1 MVRHTHAIG
10 RLLPVLALPVL
21 VLAGCAPLRNY
32 ARGEAIT
39 QKCIAADELRRGG
52 GGDPRPG
59 PAAQP
64 TIGTP
69 VPVTPADSVARPTTP
84 AAQVKC
90 NGGLSR

>member
-1 MVRHTHAIG
+1 MVRHTRVIQG
-10 RLLPVLALPVL
+10 RLLPVLALLVL

-39 QKCIAADELRRGG
+39 QKCIAADGLRRGE
-52 GGDPRPG
+52 DPRTG

-64 TIGTP
+64 TAGTP
-69 VPVTPADSVARPTTP
+69 VPVTPADSAARPTTP
-84 AAQVKC
+84 AAQVRC